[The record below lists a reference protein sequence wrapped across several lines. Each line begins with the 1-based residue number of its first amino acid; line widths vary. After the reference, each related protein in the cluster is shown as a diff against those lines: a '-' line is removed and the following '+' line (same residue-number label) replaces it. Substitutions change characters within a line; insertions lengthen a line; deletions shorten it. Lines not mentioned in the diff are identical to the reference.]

1 MSRNMTIK
9 MIIPTKREINLPQ
22 IMANASLTSSKAFS
36 EERGSLKTG
45 NSKRRVTDSNKRPA
59 RL

>member
-1 MSRNMTIK
+1 MTIK
-9 MIIPTKREINLPQ
+9 MIIPTKREISLPQ